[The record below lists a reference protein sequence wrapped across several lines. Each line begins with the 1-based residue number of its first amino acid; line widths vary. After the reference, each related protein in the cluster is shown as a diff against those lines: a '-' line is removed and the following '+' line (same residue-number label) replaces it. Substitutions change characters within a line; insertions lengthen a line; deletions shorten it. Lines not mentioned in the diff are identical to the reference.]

1 MNDPEFFQKL
11 AEYSGAYLY
20 GHGLE
25 GDVWLGYLLSE
36 DGGPNLSLEKSWT
49 DYWGLPR
56 RGTSRARSRPNY
68 RNGGCYLFC
77 GEEPELNGNF
87 MEKLKAFLVRL
98 NGTYGDYYRYIF
110 WFENPNSDDLKGQYI
125 PIEKKPNSV
134 DSGQVVDIKGQGW
147 IKLKNIQIR
156 LDGGVEISLDSEN
169 VQFLLQQLPGV
180 YVKLYNAI
188 GSIYFGEVAPNDD
201 TPYVCIPLTGT
212 APGALKF
219 DASLRVDAQN
229 NEFETVRV
237 GLKYFYKNEDE
248 DICSQLYP
256 VFGLP
261 TTNPILFRVSL
272 DPMHPLD
279 HVRSNFTFVGYGGIL
294 PPTFTTWFRLDLGHV
309 VTLTPKP
316 NESSLV
322 FSADKTRLQDPP
334 KPQDD
339 TLYLTPSGDYVI
351 GLEDPSKFHPTADRP
366 FPQLLCG
373 LSGLESISFH
383 LNDVVTFCPDRE
395 AYAPAFPIKEATL
408 DDPDP
413 SESKPLLD
421 KTYTT
426 SWMKVT
432 SPSKDEMNVYF
443 SQPQGAPLYAKN
455 DGADSPQSFLGHHQ
469 TPSAQLGEDTT
480 YPLVPYASTAP
491 HPDDE
496 DGFSKDDIPN
506 FEFHIIS
513 PFRRGQILFNDEAE
527 KAGYRTTTGENPSEP
542 TPATTPQGLISYVRS
557 DGSWSS
563 LLLAKN
569 LEKKEALQFEDL
581 DPTLQKA
588 FQTNQLFLVVTDPVA
603 KWNLKSK
610 IGADPDTDQVTFDNT
625 ISIGDWT
632 FEINAGEENS
642 FNDYRNV
649 LIFKFCE
656 GKLADRV
663 KNPKKW
669 TDADKFNDASIGG
682 PEAVSQWLQ
691 DYIADAERQEGGYFT
706 NFIDIINN
714 EDWKGILALKVDI
727 DLDQFPSQL
736 EGLLSGIDLDRF
748 NVHHLGI
755 EGNKIDGE
763 AVEIKETSSMF
774 GLIYY
779 ADPNYDGSGSPI
791 PPTPG
796 EDYDF
801 RVLTLKVLFENSAI
815 KDFESLAQLTINKIF
830 DHQVTS
836 TGDPKKLYNAILL
849 NGSCQRH
856 GDETVYVLDT
866 VDDNS
871 FYFDSNVL
879 HKVEITKAQFNTMGK
894 NKIDGGEGGDDR
906 MEVSSRFE
914 FTGYIDFEILK
925 EGKGEELRNFDIF
938 SFGNDDGKD
947 DPRKGLS
954 FSGLGLNMTYPEDE
968 PSKKEFTFDPSK
980 IAFSL
985 EKSTPRKASLFEN
998 FALVFEGFVNG
1009 TSETKPADG
1018 GFLQVGTA
1026 LKQAGPSG
1034 SWQGFKFRLNMGTP
1048 GELAGKVSLTSSLL
1062 LAWSAGSQSDS
1073 DSYNVFIG
1081 IKLPGTGGGAKL
1093 LDLQGVLKLS
1103 IGDVWLAYVKDDTG
1117 EKEAFILT
1125 LTDIALKFLGIAK
1138 LPPGGSTSFYLF
1150 GDSAAKARGC
1160 GLGWYAMYKK
1170 SKDSMMNE
1178 GTSPQAIGEGVRTI

>member
-1 MNDPEFFQKL
+1 MSDEFFKKIDVFT
-11 AEYSGAYLY
+11 GPYLY

-25 GDVWLGYLLSE
+25 GGVWLGYLLSE
-36 DGGPNLSLEKSWT
+36 DGGPNLMSLEESWKG
-49 DYWGLPR
+49 YWGLPR
-56 RGTSRARSRPNY
+56 RESSRARSRPDY

-87 MEKLKAFLVRL
+87 MKNLTNFLDRL

-125 PIEKKPNSV
+125 PIKKKS
-134 DSGQVVDIKGQGW
+134 DDRGQVVSINRQDW
-147 IKLKNIQIR
+147 ITLRNIQIR
-156 LDGGVEISLDSEN
+156 LSQGVEISLDSEN

-180 YVKLYNAI
+180 DIKLYNTI
-188 GSIYFGEVAPNDD
+188 GPIFFGKVAPNDD

-212 APGALKF
+212 GPGALKF
-219 DASLRVDAQN
+219 DASLRVDAQV
-229 NEFETVRV
+229 NEFEIARV
-237 GLKYFYKNEDE
+237 SLKYFYKNEAE

-256 VFGLP
+256 VFDLP
-261 TTNPILFRVSL
+261 ASNPILFRVSL

-279 HVRSNFTFVGYGGIL
+279 HARSNFTFVGYGGIL
-294 PPTFTTWFRLDLGHV
+294 PPSFTTWFRLDLGHV
-309 VTLTPKP
+309 ITLTPKP

-322 FSADKTRLQDPP
+322 LSADKTRLQEA
-334 KPQDD
+334 KPQND
-339 TLYLTPSGDYVI
+339 TFYLTLSGDYII

-366 FPQLLCG
+366 LPQLLCG

-395 AYAPAFPIKEATL
+395 AYAPVFPIKEATL

-421 KTYTT
+421 GTYTT

-443 SQPQGAPLYAKN
+443 SQPQGYPLYAKN
-455 DGADSPQSFLGHHQ
+455 HGTNIGFLGHHQ
-469 TPSAQLGEDTT
+469 TSSAQLGDNVA
-480 YPLVPYASTAP
+480 YPLVPYASMKG
-491 HPDDE
+491 DSGGGE
-496 DGFSKDDIPN
+496 SVSNDDIPQ

-513 PFRRGQILFNDEAE
+513 PFRRDQILNKDEAE
-527 KAGYRTTTGENPSEP
+527 LAGCRPATEGEPSEP
-542 TPATTPQGLISYVRS
+542 TPATTPQGFISHVRA

-563 LLLAKN
+563 LLLARN
-569 LEKKEALQFEDL
+569 VERDESLQFEDL
-581 DPTLQKA
+581 NPSLQNS
-588 FQTNQLFLVVTDPVA
+588 FQTNQLFLVVTDPID
-603 KWNLKSK
+603 KLNLKSMK
-610 IGADPDTDQVTFDNT
+610 SNNLSGSGSDQTTFDNL
-625 ISIGDWT
+625 ISIGDWP
-632 FEINAGEENS
+632 FKINVGKDNS

-663 KNPKKW
+663 TNPKKW

-691 DYIADAERQEGGYFT
+691 DYIANAERQEGDYFKHFKT
-706 NFIDIINN
+706 IINDAKWN
-714 EDWKGILALKVDI
+714 GILALKVDI
-727 DLDQFPSQL
+727 SLDQFPPQL
-736 EGLLSGIDLDRF
+736 EGLLGGIDLDRF

-755 EGNKIDGE
+755 EGSKIDGE
-763 AVEIKETSSMF
+763 TVEIKETSSMF

-791 PPTPG
+791 PPAPG

-801 RVLTLKVLFENSAI
+801 AVLTLKVLFENSAI
-815 KDFESLAQLTINKIF
+815 KDFESLAQLTMNKIF
-830 DHQVTS
+830 DYQVTT
-836 TGDPKKLYNAILL
+836 TGDPKNLYNAILL

-894 NKIDGGEGGDDR
+894 NKINGGESGDENDDR
-906 MEVSSRFE
+906 MEVSTRFE
-914 FTGYIDFEILK
+914 FTGFIDFEILK
-925 EGKGEELRNFDIF
+925 EKKGEELRNFDVF

-954 FSGLGLNMTYPEDE
+954 FSGLGLNMTFPEDE
-968 PSKKEFTFDPSK
+968 PSKKEFAFDPSK

-985 EKSTPRKASLFEN
+985 EKSTPRETSLFED
-998 FALVFEGFVNG
+998 FALVFEGFVSG
-1009 TSETKPADG
+1009 TSETKTADG
-1018 GFLQVGTA
+1018 GFLQVKTA

-1034 SWQGFKFRLNMGTP
+1034 TWQGFKFRLNMGTP

-1062 LAWSAGSQSDS
+1062 LAWSAGSSSDS
-1073 DSYNVFIG
+1073 ESYNVFIG

-1103 IGDVWLAYVKDDTG
+1103 IGDVRLAYMKDDTG
-1117 EKEAFILT
+1117 EKEAFLLT

-1160 GLGWYAMYKK
+1160 GLGWYAMYR
-1170 SKDSMMNE
+1170 KDAK
-1178 GTSPQAIGEGVRTI
+1178 GKA